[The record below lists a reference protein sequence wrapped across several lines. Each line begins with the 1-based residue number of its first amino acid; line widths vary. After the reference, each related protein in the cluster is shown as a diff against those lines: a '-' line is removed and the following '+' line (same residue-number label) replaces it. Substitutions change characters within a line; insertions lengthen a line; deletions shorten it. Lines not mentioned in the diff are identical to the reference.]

1 MEKYIEELKHADCF
15 EHQGSL
21 YLVTSD
27 FKKNGERNCV
37 NIKTGCSMWLKG
49 NTIVSEASLY
59 SIDKDNNFYPI
70 KSETNVETLIK
81 NKNIS

>member
-1 MEKYIEELKHADCF
+1 MEKYIEEMKHADCF
-15 EHQGSL
+15 EYQGSL
-21 YLVTSD
+21 YVLTSD
-27 FKKNGERNCV
+27 FKKNGERSCINLV
-37 NIKTGCSMWLKG
+37 TGCPSWFRG

-70 KSETNVETLIK
+70 KSETNVETIIK